1 MVSVHRWLEFLFGQT
16 NEQRLR
22 RLLPL
27 VEETNAWA
35 EGMRALPDNDLRNKT
50 AEFRGRLAA
59 GETLDDF
66 LPEAFAAVREAAAR
80 TIGLRP
86 FDVQIMGAIVLHQRR
101 IAEMKTGEGKTLVAT
116 MPAYLN
122 ALVGKVHIVTVND
135 YLARRD
141 RHWMG
146 PVYEFMGLTVGLLQE
161 TSPPEERKSAYA
173 CDILYGT
180 NAQFGFDYLRD
191 HMVASRSQ
199 KVQGRLDYAIV
210 DEIDNIL
217 IDEARTPLIISG
229 PTADTARHYREF
241 ATLAKRFKPDLD
253 FEVNEEQRRLS
264 LTEAGWQKAEQI
276 LKFDNIADARATT
289 ARYHLETALRAR
301 MFFHR
306 DQQYIVKDGRVIIVD
321 EFTGRMMPDRRYSGG
336 LHQAIEA
343 KENLSVQRENQT
355 LAQIT
360 LQHYFRLYRGL
371 AGMTGTAKTEEDEFK
386 EIYGLN
392 VVQVPTNRPLIREAL
407 PDVIYRAKKA
417 KFEAMADEVA
427 RLHAEGRPALIG
439 TTSIEDSE
447 DLSRL
452 LKRRGLS
459 HQVLNAKYHEK
470 EAQIVAQAG
479 RLGAITIATNMAGRG
494 TDIVLGGSPEFRAR
508 AEADPVEDPQ
518 KHGELLARYRK
529 EAEEERRVIVQKHDW
544 DVVVPTGLVGRM
556 KGLWRRVKQRI
567 TRKPVSTSPYTE
579 RCLRAIRQWCGD
591 TGRPFRAEEW
601 EGIARGGLAVL
612 GFQRHEA
619 RRIDDQLAGRS
630 GRQGDPGSNQFFLAL
645 EDDLLR
651 IFGGERLSGL
661 MERLGVKEGEAI
673 THNLL
678 TRSIRRAQKRVEER
692 NFEIRKRLL
701 EYDEIMARQ
710 REAVYALR
718 ERFLLP
724 EPGEE
729 ADDGALREHFAAMTA
744 EYAEILADRYA
755 PGPSPEA
762 WDLPGLLR
770 ELGQVCANPPA
781 DIPAHRREEISAAV
795 GDALRS
801 QFDSQWTRLAP
812 HFPMIARMV
821 LLRTTDE
828 NWRQHLLE
836 LDELR
841 EGIGLR
847 AYGGTDPLVEFKR
860 EAHRVFQ
867 EMILRSEEEALRFL
881 LSPRLAV
888 RAEPAEGRAATVSAP
903 APLASRT
910 STTAIPARRAR
921 TSTTAT
927 AGGGKV
933 GRNDPCPCG
942 SGKKYKHCHGK

>member
-1 MVSVHRWLEFLFGQT
+1 MVSVHRGIEFLFGQT
-16 NEQRLR
+16 NEQWLR

-27 VEETNAWA
+27 VEETNAWV
-35 EGMRALPDNDLRNKT
+35 ERVRALSDEDLRNKT

-59 GETLDDF
+59 GETLDDL

-86 FDVQIMGAIVLHQRR
+86 FDVQIMGAVVLHQRR

-116 MPAYLN
+116 MPAYFN

-161 TSPPEERKSAYA
+161 TLPPEERKAAYG
-173 CDILYGT
+173 CDITYGT

-199 KVQGRLDYAIV
+199 MVQGSLDYAIV

-217 IDEARTPLIISG
+217 VDEARTPLIISG

-241 ATLAKRFKPDLD
+241 ARLAKLFKPDQD
-253 FEVNEEQRRLS
+253 FEVHEEHRRLS

-276 LKFDNIADARATT
+276 LKFDNIADAGATT

-306 DQQYIVKDGRVIIVD
+306 DREYIVKDGRVIIVD
-321 EFTGRMMPDRRYSGG
+321 EFTGRMMPDRRYSWG

-343 KENLSVQRENQT
+343 KENLPVQRENQT

-386 EIYGLN
+386 QIYGLD
-392 VVQVPTNRPLIREAL
+392 VVQIPTNRPLIREAR
-407 PDVIYRAKKA
+407 PDVIYRTKNA
-417 KFEAMADEVA
+417 KFEAVADEVA
-427 RLHAEGRPALIG
+427 RLHAEGRPVLIG

-470 EAQIVAQAG
+470 EAQIIAQAG

-494 TDIVLGGSPEFRAR
+494 TDIVLGGTPEFRAR
-508 AEADPVEDPQ
+508 AEADPAEEPERYRELVETYRAEAASERERIVAAADGDPAYRRDA
-518 KHGELLARYRK
+518 LAR
-529 EAEEERRVIVQKHDW
+529 
-544 DVVVPTGLVGRM
+544 
-556 KGLWRRVKQRI
+556 
-567 TRKPVSTSPYTE
+567 
-579 RCLRAIRQWCGD
+579 IREWCQD
-591 TGRPFRAEEW
+591 MGRPFRAEEW
-601 EGIARGGLAVL
+601 EGAIARGGLAVL

-724 EPGEE
+724 EPGDE
-729 ADDGALREHFAAMTA
+729 ADDGALREHFAEMTA
-744 EYAEILADRYA
+744 EYAEILVDRYA
-755 PGPSPEA
+755 PGPSPEG

-770 ELGQVCANPPA
+770 ELGQVCTSPPA
-781 DIPAHRREEISAAV
+781 ELPARRGEELRAAV
-795 GDALRS
+795 ADLLLA
-801 QFDSQWTRLAP
+801 QFDAQWTRLAP

-881 LSPRLAV
+881 LS
-888 RAEPAEGRAATVSAP
+888 
-903 APLASRT
+903 
-910 STTAIPARRAR
+910 
-921 TSTTAT
+921 
-927 AGGGKV
+927 
-933 GRNDPCPCG
+933 
-942 SGKKYKHCHGK
+942 